1 MSVNN
6 DYTHSF
12 ESLGVQCY
20 ILERVQESVEKG
32 GQNLP
37 LLTEGLFLLGGGG
50 NSMNN

>member
-20 ILERVQESVEKG
+20 ILERVQESVENG
-32 GQNLP
+32 GQNFP
-37 LLTEGLFLLGGGG
+37 LLTERLSRGVK
-50 NSMNN
+50 